1 MLSEHHSITECG
13 NFRKSELPFHA
24 SYTYNEHFIRT
35 PSCTYLCSTTPTVNV
50 PEATD
55 LGTPR
60 YKEQND
66 SQLCLHA

>member
-1 MLSEHHSITECG
+1 METSENPNYPSMLATLIMNTLYA
-13 NFRKSELPFHA
+13 LPVVHK
-24 SYTYNEHFIRT
+24 
-35 PSCTYLCSTTPTVNV
+35 YLCSTTPTVNV